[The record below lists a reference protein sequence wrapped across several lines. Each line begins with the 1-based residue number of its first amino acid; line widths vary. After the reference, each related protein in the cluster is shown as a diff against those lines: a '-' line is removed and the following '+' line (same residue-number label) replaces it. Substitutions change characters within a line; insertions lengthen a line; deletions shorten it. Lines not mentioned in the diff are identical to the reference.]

1 MQCTSR
7 KVVCGAPP
15 DKTVLLYVL
24 SSDKQLVDKARQL
37 GVAAIALPSARKL
50 IADTEDFWL
59 EVSRFELF
67 LWTKE
72 AASLLR
78 RAPAVSRRMLQ
89 QCRRVVPVDSEE
101 SELLEHLT
109 VMSSDGIRLLE
120 ILEGADGTLSIDGS
134 QSPRYGGLNII
145 PQPSNLHKQEL
156 DDEDLSDCMKAVMA
170 AQSLSVLFE
179 AQIHSQL
186 SLADVEALYLPQ
198 EYKVPNT
205 HVLRSRLAVAEELS
219 RMYGWQVSG
228 EGATQP
234 LVDDASLTKEQKWQL
249 LFDRNWRNLAP
260 SSQTKWLVYLRKW
273 KKWIDDHPEAA

>member
-101 SELLEHLT
+101 SELLEHLVAGKT
-109 VMSSDGIRLLE
+109 W
-120 ILEGADGTLSIDGS
+120 
-134 QSPRYGGLNII
+134 
-145 PQPSNLHKQEL
+145 
-156 DDEDLSDCMKAVMA
+156 
-170 AQSLSVLFE
+170 SVC
-179 AQIHSQL
+179 
-186 SLADVEALYLPQ
+186 
-198 EYKVPNT
+198 
-205 HVLRSRLAVAEELS
+205 
-219 RMYGWQVSG
+219 
-228 EGATQP
+228 
-234 LVDDASLTKEQKWQL
+234 
-249 LFDRNWRNLAP
+249 
-260 SSQTKWLVYLRKW
+260 
-273 KKWIDDHPEAA
+273 